1 MSVFISSKVIDFIQE
16 GAYSLKSFTII
27 SDHAEQIAEKIT
39 AEMDRGVTLVP
50 AVGAYSKQAKHVA
63 YCVVARQEIRQ
74 LQEIIKLADAKAFVI
89 ISEVQDVYG
98 EGFKEE

>member
-1 MSVFISSKVIDFIQE
+1 ME
-16 GAYSLKSFTII
+16 WG
-27 SDHAEQIAEKIT
+27 
-39 AEMDRGVTLVP
+39 
-50 AVGAYSKQAKHVA
+50 
-63 YCVVARQEIRQ
+63 VARQEIRQ